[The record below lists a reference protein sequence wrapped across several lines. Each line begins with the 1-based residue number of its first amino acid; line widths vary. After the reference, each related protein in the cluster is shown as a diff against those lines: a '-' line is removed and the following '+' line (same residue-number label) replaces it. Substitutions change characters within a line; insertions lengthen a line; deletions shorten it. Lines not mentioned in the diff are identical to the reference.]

1 MTLAIKKI
9 TVAAAAAIAASS
21 VMAADGTINFSG
33 EIVTASCSIS
43 SGAGANVTGGKG
55 AQNVEV
61 KLGKV
66 SSDAIGS
73 VSDGQIAA
81 GTNINLNLDCGNTA
95 DKLTTVK
102 VRFDPNGGS
111 GVDPKNVYLL
121 KTTGTAE
128 GVGIG
133 IYDIDN
139 KLLNLAANETFN
151 APLVRTTTPGA
162 AEGDPEVVN
171 YSAKLALRAAYVKNG
186 DPVKAGVANGTL
198 PFTLTYE

>member
-1 MTLAIKKI
+1 MTVDIKKI
-9 TVAAAAAIAASS
+9 ALAAVAAMAASS
-21 VMAADGTINFSG
+21 VMAEGGTINFSG

-43 SGAGANVTGGKG
+43 SGAGASVTGGAG
-55 AQNVEV
+55 ARNVEV

-66 SSDAIGS
+66 SSDAIGTGA
-73 VSDGQIAA
+73 DGQIAA

-133 IYDIDN
+133 IYDLNN
-139 KLLNLAANETFN
+139 KLLNLAANESFD
-151 APLVRTTTPGA
+151 AQLVKTTKPGA
-162 AEGDPEVVN
+162 AEGDPEIVN

-186 DPVKAGVANGTL
+186 DPVKAGEANGTL
-198 PFTLTYE
+198 PFTLTYQ